1 MFTLNGIQTVEA
13 VSKQFIASLPSNK
26 TLAEVISVAHTLC
39 PELKASVQAN
49 ETTFRSRK
57 SRDKGSVG
65 KIVEFY
71 LFGQL
76 PNCDPNPDLAWGADI
91 KATHFKTNKQ
101 GHFNA
106 KERVTI
112 TNCGSTGKP
121 ETLLPVV
128 NATSLASCKYYPKI
142 QKGVMFVF
150 EHTGGRY
157 PDIEANLAK
166 RMLCVFPY
174 DVSALDQTIT
184 DQLNTDFR
192 DIQEKIR
199 AGAVSQKGQKFLHI
213 HPHGSKNST
222 TRAFG
227 FTNRFVTQLASIQT
241 GRPLTVKGRS
251 IFIENQHFI

>member
-1 MFTLNGIQTVEA
+1 MFTLNGIQKVEA
-13 VSKQFIASLPSNK
+13 VSKQFIASLPSNS
-26 TLAEVISVAHTLC
+26 TLAEVITTAHNLC
-39 PELKASVQAN
+39 PELKTYVQAN
-49 ETTFRSRK
+49 EPTFRSRK

-91 KATHFKTNKQ
+91 KATHFKANKQ
-101 GHFNA
+101 GHYNA

-121 ETLLPVV
+121 ETLLPVA
-128 NATSLASCKYYPKI
+128 NAESLATCKYYPKI

-150 EHTGGRY
+150 EHTGGKY
-157 PDIEANLAK
+157 QDIEANLAK

-174 DVSALDQTIT
+174 DVAALDATIT
-184 DQLNTDFR
+184 AQLNADFS
-192 DIQEKIR
+192 DIQSKIR
-199 AGAVSQKGQKFLHI
+199 AGEVSQKGQKFLHI

-241 GRPLTVKGRS
+241 GRPLTTKGRS
-251 IFIENQHFI
+251 VFIESQHFN

>member
-13 VSKQFIASLPSNK
+13 ISKKFISSLPSGK
-26 TLAEVISVAHTLC
+26 PLSEVISVAHTLC
-39 PELKASVQAN
+39 PELKTSVQAN
-49 ETTFRSRK
+49 ESTFRSRK

-91 KATHFKTNKQ
+91 KATHFKANKQ

-121 ETLLPVV
+121 ETLLSVA
-128 NATSLASCKYYPKI
+128 NATSLESCKYYPKI

-150 EHTGGRY
+150 EHTGGKY
-157 PDIEANLAK
+157 PDIETNLGK

-251 IFIENQHFI
+251 IFIENQHFM